1 MGPMGFE
8 PMAIRL
14 KAECSTT
21 ELRTHYYYTIDFKN
35 PQILFGKNPK
45 IYGNGIQSSFKYGN
59 ILVDK

>member
-1 MGPMGFE
+1 
-8 PMAIRL
+8 MAIRL